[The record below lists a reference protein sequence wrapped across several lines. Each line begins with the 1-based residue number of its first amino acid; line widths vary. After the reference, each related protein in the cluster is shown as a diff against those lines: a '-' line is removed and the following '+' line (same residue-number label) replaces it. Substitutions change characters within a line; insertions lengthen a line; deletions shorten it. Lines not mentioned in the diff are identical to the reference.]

1 MWLATVYQPA
11 AFGRLCVETS
21 SSSSKDVEP
30 PPAAFGRLCV
40 ETSVTI
46 LLPVLKSQP
55 PSGGCVLKHS
65 IEFKR
70 GRGSG
75 PAAFGR
81 LCVETLQY
89 LRMQNGW
96 QQVPTL
102 RKPALCV
109 SHFMCGG
116 CTYPCGFRLPSDAK
130 RVGSEC
136 PPDGTGFGSLIPN
149 LRYLFL
155 LCEQVV
161 QSLRHGG
168 MGEYLVAHITGGD
181 FVVYRHFE

>member
-1 MWLATVYQPA
+1 MKRQADDDFVFL
-11 AFGRLCVETS
+11 
-21 SSSSKDVEP
+21 D
-30 PPAAFGRLCV
+30 
-40 ETSVTI
+40 
-46 LLPVLKSQP
+46 SQP
-55 PSGGCVLKHS
+55 PSGGCVLRHYS
-65 IEFKR
+65 IFGCKTGGSKCPPTETGILRITFYVWRLYVSMRFQAASGCETR
-70 GRGSG
+70 G
-75 PAAFGR
+75 
-81 LCVETLQY
+81 
-89 LRMQNGW
+89 

-102 RKPALCV
+102 RKSALCV
-109 SHFMCGG
+109 SHFIYGG

>member
-1 MWLATVYQPA
+1 MKPQADDAFNFHAQPA
-11 AFGRLCVETS
+11 AFGRLCVET
-21 SSSSKDVEP
+21 
-30 PPAAFGRLCV
+30 A
-40 ETSVTI
+40 
-46 LLPVLKSQP
+46 P
-55 PSGGCVLKHS
+55 PSVPALPPV
-65 IEFKR
+65 
-70 GRGSG
+70 